1 MPSDGWPFIRFRAN
15 PRDVLSDQLDRLD
28 ALGVVMSALP
38 ISRARALFARFVDEF
53 VDPQRAAE
61 LLDRRA
67 DALGW
72 HRGVELAR
80 WLRPD
85 RTRSGG
91 PLGCMRWLAAG
102 ETSARGVRFD
112 RRPSLP
118 TLEIELATLDDTW
131 AASWPGAYVNFDAGR
146 AVVIT
151 LDYED
156 IRCDVRAA
164 SATPY
169 R

>member
-1 MPSDGWPFIRFRAN
+1 MPSDGWRFIRHRADA
-15 PRDVLSDQLDRLD
+15 RDVLSAQIDRLD

-38 ISRARALFARFVDEF
+38 IPRARSLFARFVDEF
-53 VDPQRAAE
+53 VDSQRAAE
-61 LLDRRA
+61 LIDRRGDPA
-67 DALGW
+67 GA
-72 HRGVELAR
+72 HRGIELAR

-85 RTRSGG
+85 RTRRGG
-91 PLGCMRWLAAG
+91 PLGCVRWLAAG
-102 ETSARGVRFD
+102 KASARGVRFD

-118 TLEIELATLDDTW
+118 ALEIDLATLDDTW

-156 IRCDVRAA
+156 VRCDVRAA

>member
-1 MPSDGWPFIRFRAN
+1 MPSDGWPFIRYRVD
-15 PRDVLSDQLDRLD
+15 PRDVLADQVDRLD
-28 ALGVVMSALP
+28 ALGVVMAALP
-38 ISRARALFARFVDEF
+38 GARARSLFARFVEQF
-53 VDPQRAAE
+53 IDPQRAAE
-61 LLDRRA
+61 LIDRREDPA
-67 DALGW
+67 GW
-72 HRGVELAR
+72 HRGIELAR

-85 RTRSGG
+85 RTRRGG

-102 ETSARGVRFD
+102 QAFARGVRFD

-118 TLEIELATLDDTW
+118 ALEIDLATLDDTW

-156 IRCDVRAA
+156 VRCDVRAA
-164 SATPY
+164 AATPY